1 MGRVRLAA
9 YTMLTMSAFAANSLL
24 CRLAL
29 KTTTIDPASF
39 TAVRIFS
46 GALMLGLVA
55 GWRSAS
61 SGTHGSWRGGFAL
74 FVYVAAF
81 SFSYLTLSAGTG
93 ALLLF
98 GSVQITMLLAGL
110 IARERMGKLQGIGFI
125 AALIGVVILMLPGV
139 EAPALTGSVLMIA
152 SGIAWGRYSLLGR
165 GIANPTLATT
175 GNFMRAVPFAMLLAL
190 FSIPWIKLDTSGLL
204 YALLSGALT
213 SGLGYVLWYRVLQA
227 MRAITAATVQ
237 LSVPMLAALGGTIWL
252 GEAVTVHLLIAS
264 LLILGGIGLVLRFN
278 KI

>member
-55 GWRSAS
+55 GWRFAS
-61 SGTHGSWRGGFAL
+61 SGTHSSWRGGFAL

-98 GSVQITMLLAGL
+98 GSVQITMLLAGW
-110 IARERMGKLQGIGFI
+110 IAGERMGKLQSIGFI

-139 EAPALTGSVLMIA
+139 EAPALSGSALMIV
-152 SGIAWGRYSLLGR
+152 SGIAWGAYSLLGR

-175 GNFMRAVPFAMLLAL
+175 GNFMRAVPFAMVLAL

-252 GEAVTVHLLIAS
+252 GEAVTAHLLIAS
-264 LLILGGIGLVLRFN
+264 LLILGGIGLVLRFSRA
-278 KI
+278 